1 MNVPAVINSGQLIV
15 GSMPIGNYDDIT
27 IRMVNAMRDCDIV
40 FSDNLPTPIEE
51 LLKIYDLEKEIIV
64 LKSTNTQYADQDQV
78 DHMVDLIIN
87 GKKVLLVAS
96 EGQVG
101 IADPGNQFIQACI
114 SKELA
119 YTILPGPSAFMNA
132 FVSSGI
138 TNGDF
143 FVSCNM
149 FDPKTVIDRFINQSI
164 PLIILVWQ
172 NKLEEI
178 LLGITTDKKITLAC
192 DMTMKTEM
200 FLHGTAKEILSDSR
214 YKTIK
219 ENTKIAFVLH
229 DH

>member
-1 MNVPAVINSGQLIV
+1 MNVPAVTNLGQLIV

-40 FSDNLPTPIEE
+40 FSDNLPTPIENLLE
-51 LLKIYDLEKEIIV
+51 LYNAKKEIVV
-64 LKSTNTQYADQDQV
+64 LNSTNTQYADQNQV
-78 DHMVDLIIN
+78 DQMVDLIIN

-114 SKELA
+114 SQNLP

-143 FVSCNM
+143 FISCNM
-149 FDPKTVIDRFINQSI
+149 ENPKSVIDRFINQPT

-178 LLGITTDKKITLAC
+178 LLSINTNKKITLAC
-192 DMTMKTEM
+192 DMTMKSEM
-200 FLHGTAKEILSDSR
+200 FLHGTAKEILSSIE
-214 YKTIK
+214 YKQIK